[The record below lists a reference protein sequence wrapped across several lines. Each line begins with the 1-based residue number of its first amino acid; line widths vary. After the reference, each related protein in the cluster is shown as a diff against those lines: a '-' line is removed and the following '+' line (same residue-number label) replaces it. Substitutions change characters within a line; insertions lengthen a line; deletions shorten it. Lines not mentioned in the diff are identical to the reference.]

1 MSLEDDI
8 ACLNAVPTFGLLGPQ
23 ALRILAIG
31 CESRTVPEGEVLFK
45 AGQPADC
52 GYVVQEGAFR
62 LQPPRTGDSPQAE
75 ISEAAEV
82 ATVGAGVLLGEL
94 ALIVE
99 TVRPVTA
106 IAAERS
112 IVMRIPRQLFR
123 KTLEGFPE
131 AAQRLRDNIA
141 ARARET
147 AAEISQVRSAL
158 DTDAPDE

>member
-1 MSLEDDI
+1 MSLDDDI
-8 ACLNAVPTFGLLGPQ
+8 ACLNAVPTFGLLGSQ

-31 CESRTVPEGEVLFK
+31 CESRTVLEGEVLFK

-52 GYVVQEGAFR
+52 GYVVQEGAFQ
-62 LQPPRTGDSPQAE
+62 LQPPPIDGSPQGD
-75 ISEAAEV
+75 AAEV

-112 IVMRIPRQLFR
+112 IVMRIPRQLFH

-131 AAQRLRDNIA
+131 AAQRLRDHIA

-147 AAEISQVRSAL
+147 ADEISQVRSAL
-158 DTDAPDE
+158 DTDAPEQ